1 MELRGRYWVLF
12 WLLVF
17 LVVTTVVV
25 ARQSDAIR
33 TARRLETLRNERIVL
48 EAKHAE
54 LVRRVRQASGRK
66 VLMPRVEKA
75 LGLREPADAEW
86 ENFSPGDT
94 GTEGQR

>member
-1 MELRGRYWVLF
+1 
-12 WLLVF
+12 LLVF
-17 LVVTTVVV
+17 LAVTTVVV

-33 TARRLETLRNERIVL
+33 TAGRLESLRNERVVL
-48 EAKHAE
+48 EAKHAD

-75 LGLREPADAEW
+75 LGLREPADSEW

-94 GTEGQR
+94 GTRGQR

>member
-17 LVVTTVVV
+17 LAVTTVVV

-33 TARRLETLRNERIVL
+33 TARRLEALRNERVVL
-48 EAKHAE
+48 EAQHAD

-75 LGLREPADAEW
+75 LGLREPANSEW
-86 ENFSPGDT
+86 EYFSPGDT
-94 GTEGQR
+94 GTRGQR